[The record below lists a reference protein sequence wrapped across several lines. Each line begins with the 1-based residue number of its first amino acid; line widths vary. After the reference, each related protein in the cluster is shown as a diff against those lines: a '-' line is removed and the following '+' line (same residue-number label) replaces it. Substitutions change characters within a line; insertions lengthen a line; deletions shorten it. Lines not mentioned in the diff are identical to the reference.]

1 METSEAWITRQ
12 TKDPEIRRF
21 YEEERLI
28 LWTTEEIAEK
38 AIPEAMVAHGLSRK
52 NSRYRKRQ
60 RPPKM

>member
-1 METSEAWITRQ
+1 MKLWITRQ

-28 LWTTEEIAEK
+28 LWTTEEIAE
-38 AIPEAMVAHGLSRK
+38 AMVAHGLNRK